1 MLTDTLVLQIMS
13 FAIIMMLVFILIV
26 IFRMKN
32 KQQIHYAFMVT
43 IICVLFWTLMRTI
56 QLLTSSAALID
67 AIERI
72 HYIGVCLLPVCLLY
86 TGLIFARTHIKFSA
100 KYLLVLVVPVVSIV
114 MSLTNQYHHL
124 FIVKRSFIS
133 TEFVYGPYYSVHE
146 IYSYLC
152 IAIGLY
158 FLLYF
163 SIKNS
168 GFFSKQSLF
177 LFIGIAIPLS
187 VVVLSTQKI
196 VVMPVFYENMSFA
209 FCILFFAIAI
219 FKFQFLNVV
228 PIALQRI
235 VDLISDSYAV
245 VNENLEVIDYNQ
257 TLVNQFQGV
266 LTIKRKDN
274 LARVFSSPLVAIDV
288 ATMIAKTHEAC
299 ELKATVAYEEHMV
312 GVNFDKY
319 FTIEI
324 TPIYTVKNYIGA
336 VVLFKDVS
344 EHNRNIEIIKRNQEM
359 LMEKERLAS
368 LGQMIGGI
376 AHNLKTPIMSIS
388 GGIEGLLDLIDEYD
402 NSIGDNTV
410 TNEDHHAIAQ
420 DMRSWIE
427 KIKPHCSY
435 MSDVI
440 STVKGQATQFN
451 VSEDMM
457 FTLDELTKRV
467 DLLMKHELN
476 RFHCNLVVHCDANPL
491 TEIKGDINSLVQ
503 ILDNLIINAIQ
514 AYEGKSGTIELL
526 INEQGS
532 LMEFSIKDYGKGIPL
547 PIQEKLFKE
556 MVTTKGK
563 DGTGLGLYMSYA
575 TIKANFGGNMH
586 FQSEPGKG
594 SSFTLTIPCGSADL
608 AYQS

>member
-1 MLTDTLVLQIMS
+1 MS
-13 FAIIMMLVFILIV
+13 FAIIVMLLFILVV
-26 IFRMKN
+26 IFRTKN

-43 IICVLFWTLMRTI
+43 IICVLFWTLMRTV
-56 QLLTSSAALID
+56 QLLTTNVALID
-67 AIERI
+67 TIERV
-72 HYIGVCLLPVCLLY
+72 HYIGVCLLPVCLLF
-86 TGLIFARTHIKFSA
+86 TGLIFARTHIKFTA
-100 KYLLVLVVPVVSIV
+100 KYLLILVVPVISII

-133 TEFVYGPYYSVHE
+133 TEFVYGPYYTVHE

-158 FLLYF
+158 FLIYF

-168 GFFSKQSLF
+168 GFFSRQSIF
-177 LFIGIAIPLS
+177 LFIGIAIPLT

-196 VVMPVFYENMSFA
+196 IVMPVFYENMSFA

-219 FKFQFLNVV
+219 FKFQFLNLV

-257 TLVNQFQGV
+257 TLVDQFQGV
-266 LTIKRKDN
+266 LTIKRKEH
-274 LARVFSSPLVAIDV
+274 LSQVFTSPLVAIDID
-288 ATMIAKTHEAC
+288 TMIAKAQEAR
-299 ELKATVAYEEHMV
+299 EQKATAAYEEHMV
-312 GVNFDKY
+312 GANFDKF

-324 TPIYTVKNYIGA
+324 TPIYTGKNYIGS

-402 NSIGDNTV
+402 SSIGDSTV
-410 TNEDHHAIAQ
+410 TDEDHHAIAS
-420 DMRSWIE
+420 DMRGWIE

-451 VSEDMM
+451 VNDDMM
-457 FTLDELTKRV
+457 FTVDELTKRV

-476 RFHCNLVVHCDANPL
+476 RYHCNLVVKSSADPS

-514 AYEGKSGTIELL
+514 AYEGQSGNIELL
-526 INEQGS
+526 ISEQGDTID
-532 LMEFSIKDYGKGIPL
+532 FSIKDYGKGIPL

-594 SSFTLTIPCGSADL
+594 SSFTLTIPCGPADL
-608 AYQS
+608 AYSS